1 MTTQA
6 TITGL
11 YSLLTSDQ
19 TSGSFYD
26 DLGGRIHEG
35 VAPEE
40 EALPHMVYVEI
51 ADPPINYLGGS
62 SDIEMQVQLD
72 IYAERR
78 LGPNALGNIHTKV
91 LTALEGASVTIAGHV
106 GGQFEFTERGRY
118 IIDGDARRVTMEALI
133 TANT

>member
-6 TITGL
+6 TVTGL
-11 YSLLTSDQ
+11 YALLTSDQ
-19 TSGSFYD
+19 SSGSFYD

-40 EALPHMVYVEI
+40 ETLPHMVFTEI
-51 ADPPINYLGGS
+51 TDPPINYLGGS

-72 IYAERR
+72 IYSERS
-78 LGPNALGNIHTKV
+78 LGPNELGDIHTKV
-91 LTALEGASVTIAGHV
+91 LTALEGASLTIAGYV
-106 GGQFEFTERGRY
+106 GGQLEFTERGRY
-118 IIDGDARRVTMEALI
+118 SIDGDARRVTMEALI